1 MYALAPQTISTACL
15 PCNRI
20 RCLLHPCL
28 PNRATP
34 LQRRASARITRGS
47 EKDRRLPVARILPP
61 KFPNFFQQSGQAR
74 QEEGK
79 KGAPPSFSLP
89 LAIALAGSAFEAYLE
104 PTGAEGFRLH
114 TWPIKSDVTFADSDF
129 LSEFCQGILRVELQ
143 SAKGVRSADITGA
156 SDPYAVVTCGPS
168 GVRSK
173 VVNNTLNPEWNEV
186 FLLYVRDAS
195 KDLLK
200 VRLYDEDLLK
210 SDDDLGL
217 AMVSMAALEP
227 GKPQDLNLEL
237 KGPGGGQGTVQ
248 LRCTLVRFSD
258 HLLDKAVSNGTAIP
272 TGEEAFASAASQAP
286 QLAEAAAAVEVATTT
301 PARQGAGNEAAKKDG
316 GNEAAKTDAGDEA
329 ADEDAASKAKQEQQ
343 YYQDLLANL
352 ARIKDQVSAGLEG
365 LRKQA
370 SEGDGE
376 DEEKDDDVNNPWKV
390 LAKTAGWASSQS
402 WKPVAY
408 VNNDET
414 DSQAWL
420 YRNVDTKEAVVAF
433 RGTEQIKWKD
443 LVTDLNLVPSS
454 FNVERIEED
463 HGLARLIKAVSPA
476 TDITVHGG
484 FLGAYDSIK
493 PQIFMLLD
501 AITESGSAEDPWR
514 VYITGHSLGGALA
527 TLCAYELATRRGPA
541 RSRQRISMYSFGA
554 PRAGN
559 KVFAAAYNAC
569 VPDSW
574 RITNSNDII
583 PTVPRLLG
591 YAHVKHSVLLDK
603 DGNFEIQESL
613 DRDVFGEGR
622 GGLDVLQEL
631 KDKIEKEGGK
641 WEGVYEQIAAR
652 EMEILNTLTNGQA
665 LEEHMEDFYLEA
677 LQACVIAAANSS
689 AATAADAFKSKKEK

>member
-1 MYALAPQTISTACL
+1 LQQKAP
-15 PCNRI
+15 
-20 RCLLHPCL
+20 
-28 PNRATP
+28 
-34 LQRRASARITRGS
+34 ARITRGS
-47 EKDRRLPVARILPP
+47 GENRRLPVARILPP

-74 QEEGK
+74 QEEER

-114 TWPIKSDVTFADSDF
+114 TWPNKSDVTFADSDF

-143 SAKGVRSADITGA
+143 CAKGVRSADITGA
-156 SDPYAVVTCGPS
+156 SDPYAVITCGPN
-168 GVRSK
+168 GARSK
-173 VVNNTLNPEWNEV
+173 VVNNTLNPEWNQV
-186 FLLYVRDAS
+186 FLLYVRDAA

-200 VRLYDEDLLK
+200 VRLYDEDLIK
-210 SDDDLGL
+210 SDDDLGT

-227 GKPQDLNLEL
+227 GKPQDLSLEL
-237 KGPGGGQGTVQ
+237 KGPGGGQGTVH
-248 LRCTLVRFSD
+248 LRCTWTRFSD
-258 HLLDKAVSNGTAIP
+258 HLLDKAVSNGKAVP
-272 TGEEAFASAASQAP
+272 TGEEAFARSASQAP
-286 QLAEAAAAVEVATTT
+286 QLAEAAAAVEMATTM
-301 PARQGAGNEAAKKDG
+301 PGRGN
-316 GNEAAKTDAGDEA
+316 AGDEA
-329 ADEDAASKAKQEQQ
+329 ANEDVASKAKQEQQ

-352 ARIKDQVSAGLEG
+352 ARIKDQVSAGLEE

-370 SEGDGE
+370 TEGDGK
-376 DEEKDDDVNNPWKV
+376 DEKEQEDVNNPWKV
-390 LAKTAGWASSQS
+390 LAKTAGWASSNS

-408 VNNDET
+408 VNNDES
-414 DSQAWL
+414 DSQAWV
-420 YRNVDTKEAVVAF
+420 YRNVNTKEAVVAF
-433 RGTEQIKWKD
+433 RGTEQVKWKD
-443 LVTDLNLVPSS
+443 LATDLNLVPSS
-454 FNVERIEED
+454 LNVERIDED
-463 HGLARLIKAVSPA
+463 SGLARLIKAVSPA

-484 FLGAYDSIK
+484 FLSAYDSIK
-493 PQIFMLLD
+493 QQIFMLLD
-501 AITESGSAEDPWR
+501 AITESGSEEDPWR
-514 VYITGHSLGGALA
+514 VYVTGHSLGGALA

-541 RSRQRISMYSFGA
+541 RARQRISMYSFGA

-591 YAHVKHSVLLDK
+591 YAHVKHSVRLVEGGRL
-603 DGNFEIQESL
+603 EIQESL
-613 DRDVFGEGR
+613 DNDVFGEGR

-631 KDKIEKEGGK
+631 KDKVDAEGGK
-641 WEGVYEQIAAR
+641 WEEVYEQIAAR